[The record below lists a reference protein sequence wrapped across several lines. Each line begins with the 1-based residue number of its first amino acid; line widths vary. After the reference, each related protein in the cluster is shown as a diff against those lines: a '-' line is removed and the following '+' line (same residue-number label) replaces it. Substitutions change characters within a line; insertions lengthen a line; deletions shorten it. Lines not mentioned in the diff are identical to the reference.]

1 MFISHK
7 SNVIQQ
13 INDVEWDCRRKTKGL
28 TKDEYWAWLDSVT
41 TVTGTVPDE
50 VSTVDLSG
58 ETGYTIVECTDENV
72 GARLVQL
79 SDYISRE
86 NVYNIKYY
94 ASKRDSEIVDVE
106 AHTIAA
112 HTDEDGNDV
121 AEEDVATTYVQ
132 THFVGDDTAKDARL
146 LAEQWT
152 QIRTKRDRLLTN
164 SDWTQGSDSP
174 LASGKKTE
182 WATYRTKLRTL
193 PADQSSK
200 TTYADIT
207 WPSEPS

>member
-7 SNVIQQ
+7 SNVIQSVHEIEGQ
-13 INDVEWDCRRKTKGL
+13 CRRLVKGL
-28 TKDEYWAWLDSVT
+28 TKEEYKVWLDSVT
-41 TVTGTVPDE
+41 SIVKPVGNE
-50 VSTVDLSG
+50 VVDYSG
-58 ETGYTIVECTDENV
+58 ETGYTIVECTDEEV
-72 GARLVQL
+72 EARLQQL
-79 SDYISRE
+79 RDYWTDDSPA
-86 NVYNIKYY
+86 VYNIKYY
-94 ASKRDSEIVDVE
+94 ASKRDSEIVDVP

-121 AEEDVATTYVQ
+121 AEEDVAATYVQ
-132 THFVGDDTAKDARL
+132 THFIGDDAAKDARL
-146 LAEQWT
+146 LADQWKM
-152 QIRTKRDRLLTN
+152 IRLERDRLLAN

-200 TTYADIT
+200 KTYADIT
-207 WPSEPS
+207 WPSQPS